1 MTRILENG
9 ECFEINWKHNLG
21 QGAKATILQ
30 NRDIINNIE
39 AIVSIVVDKMNIRFA
54 SIDIAECNNEYKI
67 LEINSGVMME
77 HFSQQD
83 DDSYKIAKEIYREAV
98 LKMFKLR

>member
-1 MTRILENG
+1 MTRIMEKG
-9 ECFEINWKHNLG
+9 ECFEVNWKHNLG
-21 QGAKATILQ
+21 QGSKATILQ
-30 NRDIINNIE
+30 NQDIINNIGT
-39 AIVSIVVDKMNIRFA
+39 IVSTVVDKMNIRFA
-54 SIDIAECNNEYKI
+54 SIDVAECDDEYKI